1 MIRKSSGTGESNGL
15 PAVRE
20 RRLELAGYR
29 TRALELDP
37 VNRHAGPALV
47 LLHGFPDSV
56 ETWRRLLARLA
67 RRSRC
72 VLAVDMPGFGRA
84 SRLDRNESILP
95 QLDRFAAAAIDRQAG
110 RSSGGEVVVAG
121 NSLGGCVALR
131 AAERTGLPLA
141 GIVAIAPAGLTMAR
155 WLSIIE
161 GEPLVRLMMRVPI
174 PLPEVV
180 VREAVGRVYRMLAF
194 AHPGEVDAGIV
205 RALTSPVRTRRDAGR
220 GLATGRRLMPELRD
234 PFACERI
241 RSPVLLVWGDSDRMV
256 FPASAERLLGA
267 VPGSRTEVIEGGGDC
282 PQIEQPERL
291 AELLDEFPAQLARAA

>member
-1 MIRKSSGTGESNGL
+1 MIRKSSGTGEPNSL
-15 PAVRE
+15 PALRE
-20 RRLELAGYR
+20 RRLELAGYE

-37 VNRHAGPALV
+37 VGPHAGPALV
-47 LLHGFPDSV
+47 LLHGFSDSA

-67 RRSRC
+67 RRGRHA
-72 VLAVDMPGFGRA
+72 LALDMPGFGRA
-84 SRLDRNESILP
+84 SRLDRTESILP
-95 QLDRFAAAAIDRQAG
+95 QLDRFAAAAIERQAE
-110 RSSGGEVVVAG
+110 RSPHGEVVVAG

-131 AAERTGLPLA
+131 AAERSDLPLT

-161 GEPLVRLMMRVPI
+161 GEPLVRLVMRVPI

-180 VREAVGRVYRMLAF
+180 VREAVGRVYRMLAY
-194 AHPGEVDAGIV
+194 AQPGEVDAGIIK
-205 RALTSPVRTRRDAGR
+205 AFTSHVRTRRHAAR
-220 GLATGRRLMPELRD
+220 VRATGRRLMPELRD
-234 PFACERI
+234 PFVCERI

-256 FPASAERLLGA
+256 FPAGAERLPRA
-267 VPGSRTEVIEGGGDC
+267 VPDSRTEAIERCGHC